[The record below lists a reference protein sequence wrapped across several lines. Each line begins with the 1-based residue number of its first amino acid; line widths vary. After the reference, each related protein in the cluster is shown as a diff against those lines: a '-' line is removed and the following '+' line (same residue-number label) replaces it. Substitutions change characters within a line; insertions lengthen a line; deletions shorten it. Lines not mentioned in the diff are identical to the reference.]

1 MEQQFKFALPPQ
13 IPPAHFIR
21 VVMTAV
27 QNNPKLLKC
36 DRGSF
41 FNACMKCAQD
51 GLLPDGREA
60 ALVPFADDPDGGGG
74 RSDLC
79 QYMPMIQGI
88 RKKVMNSKMLK
99 DWNVQVV
106 QEGDQFDYQLGDN
119 PSILHKPAK
128 HGGRTRPVLF
138 AYSIATY
145 NNNAK
150 SREVMN
156 IDQIKDIQSKSKARR
171 GPWSD
176 PIFFPE
182 MCRKTVAKLHAKQLP
197 MSTDLLDILHRDDEE
212 LDKGAAQIVKPPP
225 SVGAALDMFAAG
237 PDEDEAIAAAPPA
250 QQIAQAEAPTEPPKE
265 PPTEP
270 PKPPPSQQ
278 QQNDDPLAVARR
290 KGYEARTANMARKA
304 IPGELRGPERSREAQ
319 AWQAGWDAADS
330 AGGPTPGASGALL
343 AAFLAVASL
352 WAAADSSRAAPSA
365 IAAAAAATTAAS
377 AAVSLSIGGRDHA
390 RAARA
395 L

>member
-1 MEQQFKFALPPQ
+1 
-13 IPPAHFIR
+13 
-21 VVMTAV
+21 
-27 QNNPKLLKC
+27 
-36 DRGSF
+36 
-41 FNACMKCAQD
+41 
-51 GLLPDGREA
+51 
-60 ALVPFADDPDGGGG
+60 
-74 RSDLC
+74 
-79 QYMPMIQGI
+79 MIQGI
-88 RKKVMNSKMLK
+88 RKKVLNSKMLK

-106 QEGDQFDYQLGDN
+106 QQGDEFDYQLGDD
-119 PSILHKPAK
+119 PFIAHRPAK
-128 HGGRTRPVLF
+128 RGGRTRPVLF

-145 NNNAK
+145 NSGAK

-197 MSTDLLDILHRDDEE
+197 MSTDIDMLLRRDEE
-212 LDKGAAQIVKPPP
+212 ELDDKGAAIVKPLP

-237 PDEDEAIAAAPPA
+237 SDEDEALAAAPPA
-250 QQIAQAEAPTEPPKE
+250 QQLEQKAEAPAEA
-265 PPTEP
+265 
-270 PKPPPSQQ
+270 KPAPSQQ

-330 AGGPTPGASGALL
+330 AGSTPGASGALL
-343 AAFLAVASL
+343 AAFLAIAWLIASFGP
-352 WAAADSSRAAPSA
+352 AAAHHPRAAPSA
-365 IAAAAAATTAAS
+365 IAAAAAATTAAL
-377 AAVSLSIGGRDHA
+377 AAVSLSPVASDHA
-390 RAARA
+390 RAARGPFSREEDQ
-395 L
+395 